1 MAGERTRRAGGNIR
15 LSRLTFNPSPTMSK
29 AMNTAKGKPDFGSAA
44 GQPAGAATGAGVIPL
59 SPAPVPPSLAAWPL
73 WQSERARFLH
83 RLCTDIEAR
92 VQAGEPVRRAVRR
105 CARRWHGRPFRCAPG
120 RFLRLSKQRLV
131 NLFYEWRKQP
141 SPEVFRLRY
150 RAAATKTDAALVAA
164 LVSASLAP
172 GVTSF
177 LAAYRTL
184 QGQAAGRAGAFPRY
198 STLLRQLPRTQ
209 RRSIRELHR
218 QRLAARRA
226 LLKLERELGG
236 PASPPSRAASGES
249 RSERSRAR
257 AARGQ
262 SGRRRVKLPR
272 TILVGRAA
280 LGAQLNCADDE
291 VLRRVKLGK
300 VPFAFDLRRPGRRQL
315 ILRVWPG
322 GLPRRGAPALPDLA
336 GMFQELFPGKGDT
349 LTLRQ
354 ITRAFSVS
362 PWHARHLASG
372 ANGLRAEP
380 RPRRQG
386 RGSNLHFSRAAVLR
400 WLTRRALRIQA

>member
-1 MAGERTRRAGGNIR
+1 
-15 LSRLTFNPSPTMSK
+15 MST
-29 AMNTAKGKPDFGSAA
+29 AMNSAKGKPDFGSAA
-44 GQPAGAATGAGVIPL
+44 GQPAGTATGAGVIPL
-59 SPAPVPPSLAAWPL
+59 SPAPASPSLAGWPAW
-73 WQSERARFLH
+73 QRERARFLH

-92 VQAGEPVRRAVRR
+92 VQAGKPVRRAVRR

-141 SPEVFRLRY
+141 SPEVFRLHY
-150 RAAATKTDAALVAA
+150 QATATKADAALVAA

-184 QGQAAGRAGAFPRY
+184 QGQAEARGEVLPRY
-198 STLLRQLPRTQ
+198 STLLRHLPRHDF
-209 RRSIRELHR
+209 RPIRALHR
-218 QRLAARRA
+218 QRQA
-226 LLKLERELGG
+226 LRKLERALAVPEPS
-236 PASPPSRAASGES
+236 PARVRLPRRAAPGTSSPAPDGGSAGQGRGE
-249 RSERSRAR
+249 R
-257 AARGQ
+257 
-262 SGRRRVKLPR
+262 RRRVKLPR
-272 TILVGRAA
+272 NILVGRAA
-280 LGAQLNCADDE
+280 LGAQLNCPEDE
-291 VLRRVKLGK
+291 VLRRLKMAK

-336 GMFQELFPGKGDT
+336 GVFQELFPGEGDT

-354 ITRAFSVS
+354 ITRAFSIS
-362 PWHARHLASG
+362 PCHARHLASG

-386 RGSNLHFSRAAVLR
+386 RGSDLHFSRAAVLR

>member
-1 MAGERTRRAGGNIR
+1 MAGERTRRAGGGSR
-15 LSRLTFNPSPTMSK
+15 LSRLTFNSSPTMSK
-29 AMNTAKGKPDFGSAA
+29 AMKTAKGKPDFGNAA
-44 GQPAGAATGAGVIPL
+44 GQPAGPATGAGVIPL
-59 SPAPVPPSLAAWPL
+59 SPAPALPSLAAWPP

-105 CARRWHGRPFRCAPG
+105 CARRWHGRPFRCAPE
-120 RFLRLSKQRLV
+120 RFLRLSKQRLA
-131 NLFYEWRKQP
+131 NLFYEWRKNP
-141 SPEVFRLRY
+141 APEVFRLRY
-150 RAAATKTDAALVAA
+150 QADTTKADAALVAA

-184 QGQAAGRAGAFPRY
+184 QGQAAGRAGAFPGC

-236 PASPPSRAASGES
+236 PASAPSRAAVEAQG
-249 RSERSRAR
+249 
-257 AARGQ
+257 
-262 SGRRRVKLPR
+262 GRRRVKLPR
-272 TILVGRAA
+272 NILVGRAA
-280 LGAQLNCADDE
+280 LGARLNCTEDE

-300 VPFAFDLRRPGRRQL
+300 IPFAFDLRRPGRRQL

-322 GLPRRGAPALPDLA
+322 GLSHRSAPALPDMA
-336 GMFQELFPGKGDT
+336 GVFRELFPGKGKT

-354 ITRAFSVS
+354 ITRAFSIS

-386 RGSNLHFSRAAVLR
+386 RGSDLHFSRAALLR